1 MSSYLSLNIK
11 LNSISFLSSFLN
23 PIANIILLFIFFM
36 QHRDEGYLPT
46 ISETGTELP
55 NNIFMFIIFSTVSI
69 SFFFNNLVIILNL
82 KSVCDVTNNLLK
94 VCHVLNFSYLFF
106 YMSISTCSLNEIPSL
121 HHFSTLVSFY
131 SIVILNFITTILTFK
146 KSSNWEKI
154 IRLFALISENLALI
168 IVALSE
174 YIFSWRYE
182 GTIATLGEYYV
193 IFANTIFSCS
203 YYSNFKR
210 METYID
216 MDSK

>member
-82 KSVCDVTNNLLK
+82 KSVCD
-94 VCHVLNFSYLFF
+94 VLNFSYLFF

-210 METYID
+210 MEAYID